1 MNTVLQ
7 FLKENETFYFATVD
21 GDQPRVRPFG
31 AVAILD
37 NKLCFVTAKK
47 KNVYEQMLQ
56 NPKVEISTTAPGGR
70 WLRLS
75 GTAVTD
81 ECREIKISMLE
92 ACPTLRR
99 LYSEDDDV
107 FCVFHLENAQAT
119 FYSFTEAPRTVT
131 F

>member
-7 FLKENETFYFATVD
+7 FLQENQTFYFATTD

-31 AVAILD
+31 AVAIID
-37 NKLCFVTAKK
+37 GKLCFTTAKK
-47 KNVYEQMLQ
+47 KHVYEQMLK

-75 GTAVTD
+75 GIAVTD
-81 ECREIKISMLE
+81 ECREIKASMLE

-99 LYSEDDDV
+99 MYDEDDDV
-107 FCVFHLENAQAT
+107 FCVFHLEQAT
-119 FYSFTEAPRTVT
+119 ATFFSFTEPPRVVT

>member
-81 ECREIKISMLE
+81 ECREIKTSMLE